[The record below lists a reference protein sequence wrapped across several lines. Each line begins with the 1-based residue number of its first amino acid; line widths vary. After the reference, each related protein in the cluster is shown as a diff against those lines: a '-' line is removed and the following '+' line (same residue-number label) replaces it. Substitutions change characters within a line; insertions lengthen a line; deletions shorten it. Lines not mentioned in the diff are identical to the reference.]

1 MNKVRL
7 LLLSGCHVCHSLIE
21 GLDAAGVSFESID
34 ADDNCELA
42 DATEALLNTA
52 NYPIAIIDQPNH
64 TTYVYR
70 SDAMSTLGPINIGN
84 NIIKIGCATNEHMLD
99 AIKTNIK

>member
-7 LLLSGCHVCHSLIE
+7 MLLSGCHVCHSLIE
-21 GLDAAGVSFESID
+21 GLDAAGVSFESVD

-42 DATEALLNTA
+42 DSIEAVLNTA

-70 SDAMSTLGPINIGN
+70 SDTMGTVGSIKLTNLVT
-84 NIIKIGCATNEHMLD
+84 KIGCATNEHMLD
-99 AIKTNIK
+99 TIKTIIK